1 MSIDVPGILQAH
13 MVESDSRLWQ
23 YPSQPPSKM
32 LRTKNYI
39 SQTFLRGFWF
49 IFHQLDTITQDSDL
63 KKHPSEERSG
73 TWGIGVEVVNM
84 AKVTCAQMCS
94 SVPRFVR
101 EAAVTLV
108 AHVGGVLGV
117 IPGTSAWSLFLQP
130 SPKLRKSCIL
140 HIQLSLYKLLWVR
153 RLHLGTLA
161 DTTCETA
168 LELKDLRD

>member
-1 MSIDVPGILQAH
+1 
-13 MVESDSRLWQ
+13 
-23 YPSQPPSKM
+23 
-32 LRTKNYI
+32 
-39 SQTFLRGFWF
+39 
-49 IFHQLDTITQDSDL
+49 
-63 KKHPSEERSG
+63 
-73 TWGIGVEVVNM
+73 M

-94 SVPRFVR
+94 SVPRFAQ

-108 AHVGGVLGV
+108 AHVGSVLGV

-140 HIQLSLYKLLWVR
+140 HIQLSLYKLLWAR